1 MDRGWARCY
10 VSAVSQASTP
20 LHLSLTPPDAS
31 RVDHRVL
38 LRGVSWEHYEAL
50 LALRGERAGNRMTY
64 LRGALEIMSP
74 SLEHETI
81 KTTWARLLEAYAEET
96 GIELVGCGSW
106 TVRSQ
111 PDERGLE
118 PDECY
123 TIGVRKVTS
132 PDLALEVIWTSGLLD
147 KMEVYRGLGV
157 REVWVWRDG
166 RIEVNVLRAAS
177 YERMQRSELLPGLD
191 LDALASLL
199 SRADQ
204 TTVVREYRASI
215 RRT

>member
-1 MDRGWARCY
+1 MSHG
-10 VSAVSQASTP
+10 STP
-20 LHLSLTPPDAS
+20 PHLSLRPPDATH
-31 RVDHRVL
+31 VDHRVL
-38 LRGVSWEHYEAL
+38 LRGVSWEQYEAL
-50 LALRGERAGNRMTY
+50 LTSRGDRGGNRMTY

-74 SLEHETI
+74 SFEHEAI
-81 KTTWARLLEAYAEET
+81 KTTWARLLETYAEER

-123 TIGVRKVTS
+123 TIGVRAVTV

-157 REVWVWRDG
+157 REVWIWRDE
-166 RIEVNVLRAAS
+166 RIEVNVLRATS
-177 YERMQRSELLPGLD
+177 YERTARSELLPELD
-191 LDALASLL
+191 LDAIARLL
-199 SRADQ
+199 GRADQ
-204 TTVVREYRASI
+204 TTAVREYRASL
-215 RRT
+215 RRARSV